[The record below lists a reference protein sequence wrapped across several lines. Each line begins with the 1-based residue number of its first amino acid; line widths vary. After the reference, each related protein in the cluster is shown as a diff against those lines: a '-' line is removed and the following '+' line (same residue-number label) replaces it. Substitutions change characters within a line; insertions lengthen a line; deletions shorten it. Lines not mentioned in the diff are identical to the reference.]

1 MIQCITKLNN
11 NRSKT
16 NLTIKTWI
24 DKENEMIKWMIDAL
38 TTFKVLSVYV
48 IIVMYL
54 FVSA

>member
-16 NLTIKTWI
+16 NLTIETWI